1 MKCTECQKQSP
12 TIHFTRYVNGTKQEY
27 HLCQS
32 CASKYDEVSLEEG
45 YTLHELLTGLF
56 NFDANKMDINMNN
69 IKQNDERELICSNC
83 NLSFREFRKIGKFG
97 CSDCYTSFESK
108 LTPIFKRVHS
118 GNTNHTGKIPK
129 RTGVKLHQKKKLI
142 AYRKYLEKLIL
153 DENFEEAAII
163 RDKIKAI
170 EETNGEQ
177 V

>member
-1 MKCTECQKQSP
+1 MKCTECQKQSA

-27 HLCQS
+27 HLCQI
-32 CASKYDEVSLEEG
+32 CAAKYDDTSLEEG

-56 NFDANKMDINMNN
+56 NFDANKVDLNMNN
-69 IKQNDERELICSNC
+69 VNKMKERELICSNC
-83 NLSFREFRKIGKFG
+83 ELSFQEFRRIGKFG

-118 GNTNHTGKIPK
+118 GNTKHTGKIPK
-129 RTGVKLHQKKKLI
+129 RGGNELHQKKELI
-142 AYRKYLEKLIL
+142 AYRKHLEQLIV
-153 DENFEEAAII
+153 DEKFEEAAII
-163 RDKIKAI
+163 RDKIKSI